1 ASNSNNV
8 LTDFINTGVYNKNR
22 EFYQTISPSMDILIS
37 SNLERLLYFMSENNS
52 EYINEIFN
60 QLNINGKYKINNEIF
75 EKIKNDFYGGYC
87 TDEDTVHQIKK
98 KFNETGY
105 LMDSHTAV
113 ADCVYEKYKD
123 QTKDNTKTVIVST
136 ASPYKFS
143 ASVLKAIDNNFNI
156 NDDEFT
162 MTDKINLISGLEIPT
177 QLKQLKE
184 KEIIFKDIITK
195 DEMENS
201 VYNILR
207 LK

>member
-1 ASNSNNV
+1 
-8 LTDFINTGVYNKNR
+8 
-22 EFYQTISPSMDILIS
+22 
-37 SNLERLLYFMSENNS
+37 
-52 EYINEIFN
+52 
-60 QLNINGKYKINNEIF
+60 
-75 EKIKNDFYGGYC
+75 
-87 TDEDTVHQIKK
+87 
-98 KFNETGY
+98 
-105 LMDSHTAV
+105 MDSHTAV